1 MISILL
7 IDDDIDGCV
16 AIESVLRQAGHD
28 VETANLAETALT
40 ILKERSFDVLIMDI
54 IMPGM
59 DGVEAIRH
67 VRNIS
72 PDVKVIAIS
81 GGGNLGRE
89 NFKPEAIATTAYLQ
103 AAVEAGADWVLTK
116 PFERADLVDTV
127 SRLGSRH

>member
-1 MISILL
+1 M
-7 IDDDIDGCV
+7 